1 MAIDSYADNK
11 NWMWNSCLS
20 GDELV
25 TLSGHISAVANP
37 CVVGVE
43 IRIHRF
49 DVTTTGWDVGGVRS
63 TDREHCASIFLINF
77 GV

>member
-1 MAIDSYADNK
+1 
-11 NWMWNSCLS
+11 MWNSCWS

-25 TLSGHISAVANP
+25 ILSGHIVATANP

-49 DVTTTGWDVGGVRS
+49 DVITMGWNVGVCGVQTRN
-63 TDREHCASIFLINF
+63 TVLLFPDQF
-77 GV
+77 